1 MIDAFL
7 NEKVPENTM
16 KSEFLIPVVTDELIK
31 EGKATVKLLSSNEKW
46 FGVTYQEDKPGVKA
60 GIKALVDKGL
70 YPSDLWK

>member
-1 MIDAFL
+1 M
-7 NEKVPENTM
+7 KRVSKKGENVM
-16 KSEFLIPVVTDELIK
+16 RKRYGWL
-31 EGKATVKLLSSNEKW
+31 VKMCIRDRLLSSNEKW